1 MGISWYMHCKSLF
14 EGKFSWQTLRTFP
27 SQVPSANSFEHWP
40 VGLELSRRPTN
51 QPMVGIPNKNPAF
64 FQYCSLLKIATA
76 MKSTRKKSVSEGNNE
91 TWTIGT
97 KNLGP
102 KFGVEPGPASF
113 SQNIAFANSVKAGRW
128 CLLEQTER
136 TPADRIASWIWHP
149 SRIKLLDLKLPIVNL
164 TPQQP
169 WWSIA
174 SVRAFV
180 RAFVWKV

>member
-1 MGISWYMHCKSLF
+1 MANSADVSIAGSFSELFRALTSGPRTQSKTNEPTHGGDTEQKSSLF
-14 EGKFSWQTLRTFP
+14 SILFP
-27 SQVPSANSFEHWP
+27 LKNSHRHEKHP
-40 VGLELSRRPTN
+40 
-51 QPMVGIPNKNPAF
+51 
-64 FQYCSLLKIATA
+64 
-76 MKSTRKKSVSEGNNE
+76 KKSVSEGNNE